1 MKQKIYIA
9 GKVTGL
15 ERSVVEKNFDTLK
28 EYFIQKGFRVVS
40 PIDIVTDP
48 ATEWKAAM
56 KICIAALM
64 DCDVVYMMNNSQW
77 SKGACLELSIAK
89 AFGIT
94 IIDSAVADVTSKQF
108 VPDRVVLKNYISTG
122 IGVSKHLAEHI
133 NNRNTLYDFMES
145 MKNKTSHLK

>member
-15 ERSVVEKNFDTLK
+15 ERTVVENNFNTLK
-28 EYFIQKGFRVVS
+28 EYFTQKGFEVVS

-64 DCDVVYMMNNSQW
+64 DCDFIYPMKNSRN
-77 SKGACLELSIAK
+77 SKGAMLEITIAK

-94 IIDSAVADVTSKQF
+94 FIDSAIADITKYVSYL
-108 VPDRVVLKNYISTG
+108 DSANVVLNLKFAGNMFSILRANETALKLLNQ
-122 IGVSKHLAEHI
+122 V
-133 NNRNTLYDFMES
+133 
-145 MKNKTSHLK
+145 KNKTSHL

>member
-56 KICIAALM
+56 KICITALI
-64 DCDVVYMMNNSQW
+64 DCDFIYPMSNTW
-77 SKGACLELSIAK
+77 DSKGAMIELDLAKSLGILVLDTVDVDDSNCRTAMVSINGSMPSEHLVEILDK
-89 AFGIT
+89 I
-94 IIDSAVADVTSKQF
+94 
-108 VPDRVVLKNYISTG
+108 KNIQ
-122 IGVSKHLAEHI
+122 
-133 NNRNTLYDFMES
+133 ES
-145 MKNKTSHLK
+145 KTSHL